1 MINPADKIR
10 LRTASSN
17 NSQLFE
23 RSIISI
29 SVLNV
34 ASLEY
39 SQLFEILI
47 EEKVCLRLGNFLFE
61 LDQHKYEY
69 HIFIT
74 VSDRNFVTHFMLH
87 FI

>member
-23 RSIISI
+23 RSIITI

-34 ASLEY
+34 ANLEY
-39 SQLFEILI
+39 SQHFEILI
-47 EEKVCLRLGNFLFE
+47 KKKVCLRLGNFLFE

-74 VSDRNFVTHFMLH
+74 VSDRHFVTHFMLH